1 LQNKVGLTI
10 WIIALLSFIG
20 FLDASYLTASHYG
33 AAELICGA
41 SGGCDTV
48 TTSSYSTVLGI
59 PVALGGAVYYFSV
72 LILSLLFIDTKNKK
86 FLLPIVFLTPLAFLS
101 SVWFVY
107 LQLYVIEAICYYCMG
122 SALTSTILFLLTPL
136 IWQKVKHQLTP

>member
-1 LQNKVGLTI
+1 LKNKVGPTI
-10 WIIALLSFIG
+10 WIITLLSFIG

-33 AAELICGA
+33 ATELACGL

-48 TTSSYSTVLGI
+48 TTSEYSTVFGI
-59 PVALGGAVYYFSV
+59 PVALGGALFYFSV
-72 LILSLLFIDTKNKK
+72 LIFSLLFIDTKNKK
-86 FLLPIVFLTPLAFLS
+86 FLLPIVFLTPLGFLS

-122 SALTSTILFLLTPL
+122 SATTSTLLFLLTPL
-136 IWQKVKHQLTP
+136 LWQKLKHQLTP